1 MKVTNG
7 PSPPH
12 RAGRAPDPGEVAV
25 AQRSAQVR
33 PPSWVIGSVWSDSEG
48 ERCLSHSAM
57 MITRSRPTRERTQA
71 KGTWME
77 RAITD
82 SARSIMLRAAV
93 AKVGRDEL
101 KAALSVT
108 VDSRFGVSTAATN
121 ALNALRK
128 HRDPVAA
135 VGTAP
140 YRAVLPI
147 VAATIADACLTSTIE
162 ALGDHSEDPTREQLL
177 TALEE
182 VGGSYSDVTIAVMLA
197 SVADGGMPASD
208 LCFEILDSDERYGLT
223 DRSAFEG
230 AGPSKEVVD
239 QPARAVTPEQR
250 EARRQKKRD
259 DANERRQKMEAAR
272 RAGEQVRR
280 ARKQERAERPA
291 GSGAPPAVGA
301 PVGGRPAPRLTRRA
315 TLTPVQEELF
325 DRDDPWVAGVVFA
338 WVAFDRADQPG
349 PELDGKS
356 RRCVVVAGSPTH
368 LLVRPGY
375 SEGGSKSRD
384 WKSVPL
390 RHWKRA
396 GFDRPT
402 WIDAESLPVP
412 RDSVDAPVGWLT
424 PEDWNALW

>member
-1 MKVTNG
+1 
-7 PSPPH
+7 
-12 RAGRAPDPGEVAV
+12 
-25 AQRSAQVR
+25 
-33 PPSWVIGSVWSDSEG
+33 
-48 ERCLSHSAM
+48 
-57 MITRSRPTRERTQA
+57 
-71 KGTWME
+71 ME

-82 SARSIMLRAAV
+82 RDRSIMLRAAV
-93 AKVGRDEL
+93 ARVGRSEL
-101 KAALSVT
+101 KAALAVA
-108 VDSRFGVSTAATN
+108 VDSRFGVSTAVTN

-140 YRAVLPI
+140 YRAVVPI
-147 VAATIADACLTSTIE
+147 VAATIADACLSSTIE
-162 ALGDHSEDPTREQLL
+162 ALGEHSDDPTREQLL
-177 TALEE
+177 AAMVE
-182 VGGSYSDVTIAVMLA
+182 VGSTYSDVTIAVMLA

-208 LCFEILDSDERYGLT
+208 LCFEILDDDQRYGLT
-223 DRSAFEG
+223 DRSALEG
-230 AGPSKEVVD
+230 AGPSTEAAD
-239 QPARAVTPEQR
+239 EPARALTPEQR
-250 EARRQKKRD
+250 EARRLKKRN

-280 ARKQERAERPA
+280 ARKQERSSRPA
-291 GSGAPPAVGA
+291 GSDAAPAAGG

-338 WVAFDRADQPG
+338 WVAFDRADLTG

-402 WIDAESLPVP
+402 WIDTESLPVL

>member
-1 MKVTNG
+1 M
-7 PSPPH
+7 
-12 RAGRAPDPGEVAV
+12 R
-25 AQRSAQVR
+25 
-33 PPSWVIGSVWSDSEG
+33 
-48 ERCLSHSAM
+48 
-57 MITRSRPTRERTQA
+57 
-71 KGTWME
+71 ME

-93 AKVGRDEL
+93 ARVGRDEL
-101 KAALSVT
+101 KAALAVT
-108 VDSRFGVSTAATN
+108 AEARAGVPTAVAN

-128 HRDPVAA
+128 HRDPVGA

-147 VAATIADACLTSTIE
+147 VAAAIADACLTGTIE
-162 ALGDHSEDPTREQLL
+162 ALGDHSDDPTREQLL
-177 TALEE
+177 AALDEMR
-182 VGGSYSDVTIAVMLA
+182 GSYSDVTIAVMLA

-230 AGPSKEVVD
+230 TAPAKEPVRG
-239 QPARAVTPEQR
+239 PARAVTPEQR
-250 EARRQKKRD
+250 EARRLKKRN
-259 DANERRQKMEAAR
+259 DATERRQRMEAAR
-272 RAGEQVRR
+272 KAGEQVRR
-280 ARKQERAERPA
+280 ARKQERSERPV
-291 GSGAPPAVGA
+291 STGAAAAPGR
-301 PVGGRPAPRLTRRA
+301 PVGSRPAPRLTRRA
-315 TLTPVQEELF
+315 TLTPLQEEHF

-338 WVAFDRADQPG
+338 WVRFYRADPTG
-349 PELDGKS
+349 SGLDGKS

-384 WKSVPL
+384 WKAVPL
-390 RHWKRA
+390 RHWKGA

-402 WIDAESLPVP
+402 WIDTESLGVP
-412 RDSVDAPVGWLT
+412 RDEVDAPVGWLT

>member
-1 MKVTNG
+1 
-7 PSPPH
+7 
-12 RAGRAPDPGEVAV
+12 
-25 AQRSAQVR
+25 
-33 PPSWVIGSVWSDSEG
+33 
-48 ERCLSHSAM
+48 
-57 MITRSRPTRERTQA
+57 
-71 KGTWME
+71 ME

-82 SARSIMLRAAV
+82 RDRSIMLRAAV

-101 KAALSVT
+101 KAALAVT
-108 VDSRFGVSTAATN
+108 TEARAGIPTAVAN

-128 HRDPVAA
+128 HRDPVGA

-140 YRAVLPI
+140 YRAALPI
-147 VAATIADACLTSTIE
+147 VAAAIADACLTDTIE
-162 ALGDHSEDPTREQLL
+162 ALGDHSDDPTREQLL
-177 TALEE
+177 AALD
-182 VGGSYSDVTIAVMLA
+182 GLRGSYADVTIAVMLA

-230 AGPSKEVVD
+230 SPPAKEPVKG
-239 QPARAVTPEQR
+239 PARAVTPEQR
-250 EARRQKKRD
+250 EARRLKKRN
-259 DANERRQKMEAAR
+259 DATERRQRMEAAR
-272 RAGEQVRR
+272 KAGEQVRR
-280 ARKQERAERPA
+280 ARKQERSERPV
-291 GSGAPPAVGA
+291 STGAVSAPDG

-315 TLTPVQEELF
+315 TLTPPQEERF
-325 DRDDPWVAGVVFA
+325 DRDDAWVAGVVFG
-338 WVAFDRADQPG
+338 WVPFDPADPTG
-349 PELDGKS
+349 TEADGKS

-384 WKSVPL
+384 WKAVPL

-402 WIDAESLPVP
+402 WIDTDSLEVP
-412 RDSVDAPVGWLT
+412 RDGVDAPVGWLT